1 MQTTQLIWKG
11 NSWENYGANENI
23 DPQLVLFFGATK
35 VIAQPKIYATLRE
48 KFPTAQI
55 LGCSTAGEIIEDE
68 VLDGNAVATAI
79 RFDKTT
85 LDVAYE
91 FIDSS
96 DQSYGV
102 GEKLGK
108 AISKEG
114 LKSVFVLS
122 DGLAV
127 NGSDLIKGISSQLPK
142 EVIISGGLSG
152 DGADFGRTLVAC
164 NDYALPGQVAVVGFY
179 GDHIHI
185 GRGSIGGWDPFGP
198 DRVVTK
204 SKSNVLYELDG
215 KPALDLYKKYLGE
228 KAEELPSSALLFPL
242 MIRPADSQ
250 EEGIVRTILAVNEGD
265 KSMTFAGDIPEG
277 YMAKLMM
284 SNFDR
289 LIDGANEAASI
300 TESQNRHKE
309 NGESLAILISCVG
322 RKLVLGHRIEEEVE
336 TVQSVFDKNTKQ
348 IGFYSYGEISSNVK
362 TDQCELHNQT
372 MTITLITE
380 K

>member
-1 MQTTQLIWKG
+1 MQTTQLIWK
-11 NSWENYGANENI
+11 NDSWENYDTNENI
-23 DPQLVLFFGATK
+23 DAQLVFFFGATK
-35 VIAQPKIYATLRE
+35 LIAQPKVYTRLKE
-48 KFPTAQI
+48 KFPKAHI

-68 VLDGNAVATAI
+68 VLDGNVVATAI

-91 FIDSS
+91 FIDNSE
-96 DQSYGV
+96 QSYSV

-108 AISKEG
+108 TLNKQG
-114 LKSVFVLS
+114 LKSIFVLS

-127 NGSDLIKGISSQLPK
+127 NGTDLIKGIGNQLPK
-142 EVIISGGLSG
+142 DVIISGGLSG

-164 NDYALPGQVAVVGFY
+164 NDYALPGQIAAVGFY
-179 GDHIHI
+179 GNHIHI
-185 GRGSIGGWDPFGP
+185 GQGSVGGWDSFGP
-198 DRVVTK
+198 DRLVTK
-204 SKSNVLYELDG
+204 SKSNILYELDG

-242 MIRPADSQ
+242 MIRPAHSE
-250 EEGIVRTILAVNEGD
+250 EEGIVRTILAVSEED

-300 TESQNRHKE
+300 TESQNGDHE

-336 TVQSVFDKNTKQ
+336 TVQSVFNKNTKQ

-362 TDQCELHNQT
+362 TGLCELHNQT